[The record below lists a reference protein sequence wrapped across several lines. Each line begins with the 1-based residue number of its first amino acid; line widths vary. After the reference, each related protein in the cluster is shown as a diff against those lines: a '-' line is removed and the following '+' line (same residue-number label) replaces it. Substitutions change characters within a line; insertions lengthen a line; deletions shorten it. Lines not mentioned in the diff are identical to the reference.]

1 MCSEEHQQARDAFLL
16 WCSNAKPRSGPIFQL
31 MRISRARFKSV
42 VRQCKAKSNNKE
54 SDLLAQ
60 KLLKCNGKDFWKEIK
75 KINSKHLHTPLAETV
90 NGQTGADNI
99 CEMWRQQFSNLLNSA
114 TCKAEASIDSDP
126 ENMCFER
133 FTHEEVSQAIKV
145 LKSGKSHG
153 KDKLCGEHYI
163 HADNKINVLLSMF
176 FNAVICHGYI
186 PIGLMETIIVPIVK
200 DKKGDIG
207 SKDNYRPIALTSILS
222 KIFEILILTRY
233 QSMLTTTDNQF
244 GFKQKHSTE
253 LCAYTLKQVIE
264 YYKTNSSPIYLCFLD
279 ASKAFDRVNHEIL
292 FEKLRKRKIPHMIVR
307 ILQIWYSSQ
316 TFSVQWGHVSSI
328 AFKVSNGVR
337 QGGILSPVLFN
348 VYVDC
353 LSVKLASVSTG
364 CYVNDVCYNHLIYAD
379 DTVLLAPSPKAL
391 QILIDICAAYA
402 KDNDLIFNAKK
413 TKTMCIKPKLL
424 KCLYVPKFYLDETVI
439 CSVDHETYLGFIVN
453 KEFTD
458 NDHMSKEMRNIYA
471 RGNMLIRNF
480 KHCTNDVK
488 IKLYRTFCSSI
499 YCCPLWYNFKE
510 SSFRKIHVA
519 TNKVFKSLMQMP
531 RDYSASHLFVST
543 GVDNFSVLR
552 RKLVYSLKTRVLNS
566 LNLLVINISAS
577 TSFMHRYWKTVL
589 Y

>member
-1 MCSEEHQQARDAFLL
+1 
-16 WCSNAKPRSGPIFQL
+16 
-31 MRISRARFKSV
+31 MRKCRVVPTSTIS
-42 VRQCKAKSNNKE
+42 QC
-54 SDLLAQ
+54 
-60 KLLKCNGKDFWKEIK
+60 C
-75 KINSKHLHTPLAETV
+75 
-90 NGQTGADNI
+90 
-99 CEMWRQQFSNLLNSA
+99 
-114 TCKAEASIDSDP
+114 
-126 ENMCFER
+126 
-133 FTHEEVSQAIKV
+133 
-145 LKSGKSHG
+145 
-153 KDKLCGEHYI
+153 
-163 HADNKINVLLSMF
+163 
-176 FNAVICHGYI
+176 
-186 PIGLMETIIVPIVK
+186 VP
-200 DKKGDIG
+200 
-207 SKDNYRPIALTSILS
+207 Y
-222 KIFEILILTRY
+222 
-233 QSMLTTTDNQF
+233 M
-244 GFKQKHSTE
+244 
-253 LCAYTLKQVIE
+253 
-264 YYKTNSSPIYLCFLD
+264 
-279 ASKAFDRVNHEIL
+279 
-292 FEKLRKRKIPHMIVR
+292 
-307 ILQIWYSSQ
+307 
-316 TFSVQWGHVSSI
+316 
-328 AFKVSNGVR
+328 VR

-543 GVDNFSVLR
+543 GVDHFSELR
-552 RKLVYSLKTRVLNS
+552 RKLDYSLKTCVLNS